1 VKHCAYISNE
11 YGKILSFSP
20 ELFFRKDS
28 DTLTVRPMK
37 GTIERGRDSTEDR
50 YFSQKLLESE
60 KDRAENVMIVDLLRN
75 DLGRL
80 SLPGSVVVKK
90 LFEIEKYPTLFQMTS
105 TIESK
110 VPATI
115 SLSRLFS
122 GLFPCGSITGAP
134 KIESMKIIHKLEE
147 NFRGVYT
154 GSIGFITPERDMVFN
169 VAIRTL
175 EIDGNLGKM
184 GIGSGIV
191 WDSDPVSEYRE
202 CFLKSRFLTTPATP
216 EFEILETILWAN
228 KRYVYREVHLDRME
242 DSALYFDYRIDRD
255 AMAQTLKEYEQHL
268 TSVPR
273 AKVRVLLKPDGS
285 FTMESHP
292 FFSLPRNGEIALSRT
307 KTDSKDFFLYHKTTN
322 RRFYNEQFQKAQEL
336 GFLDVIF
343 LNEQNQLTE
352 GAVHNLFIVKR
363 GEILTPPARCGLL
376 NGIYR
381 KMLLKGFPRIRE
393 KALKIEDL
401 RSADRIFLT
410 NSVTGIRKV
419 QWNGEWIQ

>member
-1 VKHCAYISNE
+1 
-11 YGKILSFSP
+11 
-20 ELFFRKDS
+20 
-28 DTLTVRPMK
+28 
-37 GTIERGRDSTEDR
+37 
-50 YFSQKLLESE
+50 
-60 KDRAENVMIVDLLRN
+60 
-75 DLGRL
+75 
-80 SLPGSVVVKK
+80 
-90 LFEIEKYPTLFQMTS
+90 
-105 TIESK
+105 
-110 VPATI
+110 
-115 SLSRLFS
+115 
-122 GLFPCGSITGAP
+122 
-134 KIESMKIIHKLEE
+134 
-147 NFRGVYT
+147 
-154 GSIGFITPERDMVFN
+154 
-169 VAIRTL
+169 
-175 EIDGNLGKM
+175 
-184 GIGSGIV
+184 
-191 WDSDPVSEYRE
+191 
-202 CFLKSRFLTTPATP
+202 
-216 EFEILETILWAN
+216 
-228 KRYVYREVHLDRME
+228 ME